1 MICELT
7 LTVPVIGLP
16 LSSTI
21 LKIIGPESLFIPLIV
36 IGVFFSRSEALI
48 STIIWLLSFVL
59 RLETLIVREF
69 WSCPSKLISSLSIFW
84 VYKVVELSDNLSNI
98 PCISI

>member
-21 LKIIGPESLFIPLIV
+21 LKIIGSESLFIPLIV

-48 STIIWLLSFVL
+48 STII
-59 RLETLIVREF
+59 
-69 WSCPSKLISSLSIFW
+69 
-84 VYKVVELSDNLSNI
+84 
-98 PCISI
+98 